1 MKAFA
6 AHGDFFAS
14 AAVAPQGASRWHL
27 NQIYCE
33 CEAFT
38 VIPFGAFRQDFAVCR
53 AHNLFA
59 YGGQILHLQ
68 PEKYFLPG
76 TRPGRKWIEMGL
88 PQKRQILRS
97 FFDIL

>member
-1 MKAFA
+1 MATKKSQLDL
-6 AHGDFFAS
+6 GYRLS
-14 AAVAPQGASRWHL
+14 K
-27 NQIYCE
+27 
-33 CEAFT
+33 
-38 VIPFGAFRQDFAVCR
+38 IPFGAFRQVFAVCR